1 MHNLWAP
8 WRIEYIL
15 SKKQPGCIF
24 CDKVQEDR
32 DRENYIL
39 HRGRTAFIMLNT
51 YPYNNGHLM
60 VIPYAHVGSIEELST
75 EAVTEMMQLV
85 QRSVRALR
93 KSCLPEGFNIGMNI
107 GRSAGAGVADH
118 VHMHVVPR
126 WHGDTNY
133 MGVLANTHTIP
144 ELLETT
150 YDRLIAAGLATP
162 PLTGQGPEQK

>member
-39 HRGRTAFIMLNT
+39 YRARTAFIMLNT

-118 VHMHVVPR
+118 VHVHVVPR

-144 ELLETT
+144 EMLETT
-150 YDRLIAAGLATP
+150 YDRLIAAGIATSE
-162 PLTGQGPEQK
+162 GPEQK

>member
-8 WRIEYIL
+8 WRLDYIL
-15 SKKQPGCIF
+15 SRKQPGCIF

-60 VIPYAHVGSIEELST
+60 VIPYAHIGSIEELSA
-75 EAVTEMMQLV
+75 EEVTEMMQLV

-118 VHMHVVPR
+118 VHVHVVPR
-126 WHGDTNY
+126 WQGDTNY
-133 MGVLANTHTIP
+133 MGVIANTHTIP
-144 ELLETT
+144 ELLGTT
-150 YDRLIAAGLATP
+150 YDRLIAAGITTP
-162 PLTGQGPEQK
+162 EGPEQK